1 MRILVENRQKA
12 LDVRLRAVERA
23 AQALA
28 GMAGR
33 AEGGA
38 AWGEISLAIADDR
51 GITEWNRIR
60 FGRTRPTDVI
70 SVGYPRPSPDG
81 WLCDGEV
88 CINAER
94 AGALGERFGG
104 AAREL
109 ALYLAHGINHL
120 TGRDDGT
127 PADRRRMRRR
137 ELRWLKRLEE
147 MGLISDLTAT
157 RRSPAQKTG
166 VRR

>member
-12 LDVRLRAVERA
+12 LGIRIRAVERA

-28 GMAGR
+28 VMAGR

-38 AWGEISLAIADDR
+38 VWGEISLAIADDR
-51 GITEWNRIR
+51 GITEWNRTR
-60 FGRTRPTDVI
+60 FGRAHPTDVI
-70 SVGYPRPSPDG
+70 SVGYPRPSPAG
-81 WLCDGEV
+81 WICDGEV
-88 CINAER
+88 CVNAER
-94 AGALGERFGG
+94 ASALGEQFGG

-127 PADRRRMRRR
+127 PADRQRMRRR

-147 MGLISDLTAT
+147 RGLISDLTAT
-157 RRSPAQKTG
+157 RRSPAPKTRI
-166 VRR
+166 RR